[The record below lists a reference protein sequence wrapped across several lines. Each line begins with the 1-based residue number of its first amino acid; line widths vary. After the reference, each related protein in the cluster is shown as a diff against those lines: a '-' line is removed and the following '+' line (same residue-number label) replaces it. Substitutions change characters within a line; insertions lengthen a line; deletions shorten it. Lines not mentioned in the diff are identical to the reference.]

1 MNIIHNAQSRPTC
14 FMIDHKGTIQ
24 VRSEGIDQKRLE
36 NFLKSDG
43 YLK

>member
-1 MNIIHNAQSRPTC
+1 MNIIHNTQSRPTC
-14 FMIDHKGTIQ
+14 FMIDRKGTIQ
-24 VRSEGIDQKRLE
+24 IRYEGIDQKRLE